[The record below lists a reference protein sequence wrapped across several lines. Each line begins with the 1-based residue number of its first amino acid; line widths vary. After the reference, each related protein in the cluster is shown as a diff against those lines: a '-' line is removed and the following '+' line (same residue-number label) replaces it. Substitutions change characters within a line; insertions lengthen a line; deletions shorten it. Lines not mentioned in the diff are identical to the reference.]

1 MERDVLCSHAAA
13 RTLGEKLFNHSDGYY
28 VYVCA
33 ECGNYATAVN
43 HKERLFECRICQDSA
58 NIMQV
63 PSSWSSKLLFHEMQS
78 SQIGIKF
85 IMKPPVYQD
94 YDDWDQEDLE
104 NLNEE
109 ED

>member
-1 MERDVLCSHAAA
+1 MERDVLASHGTS
-13 RTLGEKLFNHSDGYY
+13 RFLGEKMFAHSDGYY
-28 VYVCA
+28 VYICQ
-33 ECGNYATAVN
+33 ECGNYSIVN
-43 HKERLFECRICQDSA
+43 HKERLFECKQCGDSA
-58 NIMQV
+58 NIVEV

-85 IMKPPVYQD
+85 ILKPPVYQD

-104 NLNEE
+104 DLNEE